1 MNIKI
6 KNNNLWIPAGTEESE
21 AYINYKSRIQYYRE
35 EPITTNNLTVFR
47 ENNDVFMATYIKNN
61 LTELVIPI
69 IDFDDIKIFITDIN
83 IPDWLPVSN
92 YQAWAYI
99 DFIYDNKTKKK
110 YITKNSS
117 DFYYQVST
125 ENIIEIDI
133 NDLSPNIFFSIGRN
147 ENNSI
152 YLERNYN
159 MLNLSRICDN
169 EFARI
174 GYRGF
179 YNRITMDID
188 VIIIPPVN
196 INSNKPPLPPNLIIE
211 QTIIEDEQCIL
222 CCDYKKNIILNPC
235 KHHIICSNCF
245 NKMNNNYCP
254 ICKLEI
260 ENIISFL

>member
-6 KNNNLWIPAGTEESE
+6 KNNNLWIPANTEESE
-21 AYINYKSRIQYYRE
+21 AYLNYKNRIQNYRE

-47 ENNDVFMATYIKNN
+47 ENNNIFMATYIKNN
-61 LTELVIPI
+61 LTELIIPI
-69 IDFDDIKIFITDIN
+69 IDFDDIKILFITNIN
-83 IPDWLPVSN
+83 VPDWLPARN

-99 DFIYDNKTKKK
+99 DFIYDKKTKKK

-125 ENIIEIDI
+125 ENIIEINID
-133 NDLSPNIFFSIGRN
+133 DLPPNIFFSIGRN
-147 ENNSI
+147 ENNFI
-152 YLERNYN
+152 YLEKNN
-159 MLNLSRICDN
+159 NINLFRISDN
-169 EFARI
+169 EFYRI
-174 GYRGF
+174 GYREF

-188 VIIIPPVN
+188 VIAIPPIN
-196 INSNKPPLPPNLIIE
+196 INYNKSLLPPNLIIE
-211 QTIIEDEQCIL
+211 QTNIEDEQCIL
-222 CCDYKKNIILNPC
+222 CCDNKKNIILNPC

-260 ENIISFL
+260 ENIISFS